1 MGLAKDL
8 EDAFMKS
15 RGNPD
20 DKGTTPE
27 LAEEIS
33 KAIQTFITSI
43 KFRVVELETDLHV
56 DEISTAGPL
65 KLKTES
71 DVKVTKLDSMVSTN
85 PGAPVATVSGG
96 PGSVTGKSFGD
107 GRIKGTGKGDAKGK
121 IVQKLNLKK
130 SQGDGGSLS
139 VVGTG
144 RIISGDLKDK
154 SEVVCLQK
162 DINDVDAG

>member
-27 LAEEIS
+27 LAKDIS
-33 KAIQTFITSI
+33 KAIQEFITSI
-43 KFRVVELETDLHV
+43 KFRVIELETDLHV

-71 DVKVTKLDSMVSTN
+71 DVKVTKLDSMVSVN
-85 PGAPVATVSGG
+85 PGAAVATSAGAGTVSGKG
-96 PGSVTGKSFGD
+96 FGD
-107 GRIKGTGKGDAKGK
+107 GKIKGTGKGDAKGK
-121 IVQKLNLKK
+121 ITQKLNLKK
-130 SQGDGGSLS
+130 SQGDGGSLT

-144 RIISGDLKDK
+144 KIISGDLKDK

-162 DINDVDAG
+162 DINDADAG

>member
-1 MGLAKDL
+1 MGLTKDL

-27 LAEEIS
+27 LAKDIS
-33 KAIQTFITSI
+33 KAIQEFITSI
-43 KFRVVELETDLHV
+43 KFRVTELETDLHV

-71 DVKVTKLDSMVSTN
+71 DVKVNKLDSIVTTN
-85 PGAPVATVSGG
+85 PGAPVTTTGG

-107 GRIKGTGKGDAKGK
+107 GSIKGTGKGDAKGK

-130 SQGDGGSLS
+130 SQGDGGSLT

-144 RIISGDLKDK
+144 MVISGDLKDK

-162 DINDVDAG
+162 DINDADAG

>member
-27 LAEEIS
+27 LAEDIS

-71 DVKVTKLDSMVSTN
+71 DVKVTKLDSIVSTN
-85 PGAPVATVSGG
+85 PGAAVVGSLGA
-96 PGSVTGKSFGD
+96 GSVTGKSFGD
-107 GRIKGTGKGDAKGK
+107 GQIKGTGKGDAKGE

-130 SQGDGGSLS
+130 SQGDGGSLN

-144 RIISGDLKDK
+144 KIIGGDLKEK

>member
-27 LAEEIS
+27 LAEDIS

-71 DVKVTKLDSMVSTN
+71 DVKVTKLDSIVSTN
-85 PGAPVATVSGG
+85 PGAAVTTSTG

-107 GRIKGTGKGDAKGK
+107 GQIKGTGKGDAKGE

-130 SQGDGGSLS
+130 SQGDGGSLN

-144 RIISGDLKDK
+144 KVIGGDLKEK